1 MQRTVNS
8 ADGTPIVYEQHGTGT
23 PIVCLH
29 GTGVTREMWYGIAGE
44 LADEAAVIAVD
55 RRGRGESGDT
65 EPYAFERERED
76 VESVIDSL
84 DEEPILV
91 GSSFGGLLALTVAQ
105 TRSIASLA
113 LYEPPLP
120 ALTIGE
126 GESLAARMEDHLNS
140 GEREAAVKLFFTEA
154 AGAEHVE
161 HWPIWP
167 ACVDL
172 AETMVR
178 ECRIV
183 ESFDLDG
190 IDISVP
196 TLLFTGEYSPAYLQ
210 EGIAILDGQI
220 ADSRVVTIEGAGHAG
235 VATASAQ
242 VAEALSAELL

>member
-1 MQRTVNS
+1 MQRTVHS
-8 ADGTPIVYEQHGTGT
+8 ADGTPITYEQHGTGT

-44 LADEAAVIAVD
+44 LADKAAVIAVD
-55 RRGRGESGDT
+55 RRGRGASGDT

-76 VESVIDSL
+76 IEAVIDSL
-84 DEEPILV
+84 NEEPILV

-105 TRSIASLA
+105 TRSIKSLA

-126 GESLAARMEDHLNS
+126 GDSLAVRMEDSLKR
-140 GEREAAVKLFFTEA
+140 GEREAAVKLFFSEA
-154 AGAEHVE
+154 AGAENIE

-167 ACVDL
+167 ACVNL

-178 ECRIV
+178 ECRVV
-183 ESFDLDG
+183 ESFDLAG

-196 TLLFTGEYSPAYLQ
+196 TLLFTGEHSPHYLQ
-210 EGIAILDGQI
+210 EGITILDDRI

-235 VATASAQ
+235 VATASPQ
-242 VAEALSAELL
+242 VAAALSAELL